1 MGEAPALVIPCLE
14 GRIPDGAPNGMTAA
28 VYGSIYPAMWSFQL
42 ALRSRGLG
50 STLTT
55 IHLFFEKE
63 VAELL
68 GMPEDVMQVALL
80 PVAYTKGTDF
90 KIAKR
95 PPPEEI
101 TSFDTW
107 GV

>member
-1 MGEAPALVIPCLE
+1 M
-14 GRIPDGAPNGMTAA
+14 
-28 VYGSIYPAMWSFQL
+28 
-42 ALRSRGLG
+42 LG
-50 STLTT
+50 
-55 IHLFFEKE
+55 I
-63 VAELL
+63 
-68 GMPEDVMQVALL
+68 PEDVMQVALL

-107 GV
+107 SA

>member
-1 MGEAPALVIPCLE
+1 M
-14 GRIPDGAPNGMTAA
+14 
-28 VYGSIYPAMWSFQL
+28 
-42 ALRSRGLG
+42 RSRGLG

-55 IHLFFEKE
+55 IHLLFEKE
-63 VAELL
+63 VADLL

-80 PVAYTKGTDF
+80 PVAFTKGTDF

-107 GV
+107 GS